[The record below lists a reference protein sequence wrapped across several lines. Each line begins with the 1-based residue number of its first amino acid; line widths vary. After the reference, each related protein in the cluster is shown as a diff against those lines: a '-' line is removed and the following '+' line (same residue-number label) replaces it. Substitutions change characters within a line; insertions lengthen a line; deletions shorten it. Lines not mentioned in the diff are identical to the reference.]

1 MNGTCTQPSAA
12 YPSTSSSWCSM
23 RELKIGEFVSVVRDG
38 AVATVTMDRGDG
50 RNALSRQL
58 ILEMTEAA
66 KQFADDLETQ
76 AVILTGNG
84 AFTAGADLKRS
95 EEHTSELQSHVNLVC
110 RLLLEK

>member
-1 MNGTCTQPSAA
+1 
-12 YPSTSSSWCSM
+12 M

-84 AFTAGADLKRS
+84 ASQPAPISRTRRWIADARRAFSSGATWCASARS
-95 EEHTSELQSHVNLVC
+95 CATPGKGWS
-110 RLLLEK
+110 R